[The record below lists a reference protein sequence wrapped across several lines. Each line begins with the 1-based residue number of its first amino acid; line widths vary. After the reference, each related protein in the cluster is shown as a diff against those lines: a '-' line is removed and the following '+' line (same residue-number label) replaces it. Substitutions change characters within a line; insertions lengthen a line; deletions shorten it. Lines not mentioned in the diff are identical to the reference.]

1 MAFPVDANS
10 AYGSVR
16 EILHRN
22 CRASE
27 YERGSGG
34 GQPRVGVGGCGFLV
48 VTGGLDAKLREARL
62 LLRSNTANIA
72 PICHNCHNCTR
83 TSGGV

>member
-10 AYGSVR
+10 AYDSVR

-27 YERGSGG
+27 YERAAEEASSCWRWTGFFLGVAVAFWWVGCQVAGSK
-34 GQPRVGVGGCGFLV
+34 V
-48 VTGGLDAKLREARL
+48 
-62 LLRSNTANIA
+62 ANIA
-72 PICHNCHNCTR
+72 PICHNY
-83 TSGGV
+83 GGV

>member
-27 YERGSGG
+27 YEREAEEEAS
-34 GQPRVGVGGCGFLV
+34 PVLVAVAFWWVGCQVAR
-48 VTGGLDAKLREARL
+48 AKVA
-62 LLRSNTANIA
+62 NTANIA